1 MVGRSA
7 NGVGGFGSRP
17 KATKVAED
25 LSLEELRKFIAYPDE
40 DGPQFIPLG
49 YRSDDHCMR
58 ITGAPLKDRLARIR
72 ATAEIPEFE
81 EIATRYLK
89 IALTVIT
96 YEFHIVWCKFN
107 GMPGN
112 ASSMSRP
119 LEEDPSVY
127 STVKRKFMEY
137 VDSAMNAMPDKVERR
152 ITATLNGIEASI
164 YADFNLD
171 IDPVYGIK
179 PVSTARNV
187 VECWSSTLDPA
198 RYRVVAND
206 SAAPL
211 SAAVVDRH
219 AFDRATRSNEDAIKA
234 SVKAKFAIGATVLP
248 AMAISK
254 YGAELH
260 GAVPSADFFKPDDHG
275 PMKRRLKCITGEDAS
290 ALIDWHDSMLLADAH
305 VYAPV
310 IEILFGY
317 LQTRYQAFC
326 NARQVAQKRFS
337 ASDISDAVDKNHP
350 MAMKGTDRTI
360 KFITGTYIGDIYK
373 GNKRKDNDRLRSIPW
388 MKALGA
394 SEAIRTFAYATGA
407 VDSDGKAIMN
417 SFMSL
422 KEQVAAINGD
432 PTVSGSLAD
441 AEDRRIQLISE
452 FVKASTAVLDDGIVF
467 DQAAFQA
474 DPAMRDRYFER
485 RGAQRR
491 VTAVR
496 RVFTDQPLP
505 RCRNKS
511 GVEVP
516 GRSIFEYAGDTPREF
531 LRQQLTNSDFLES
544 SSKPVLV
551 VPVFKI
557 HIYPAASLG
566 YMRADFGNSLYL
578 VAHSDDV
585 VQKEQKVQ
593 EVTAVPPASVLK
605 NEKLAETNEPAA
617 TYPNSE
623 DDDPV
628 SDEEEE
634 EDYYLEEDGDMEMT
648 SVTHSTANPVKEA
661 LYPMEMEVVADV
673 LANTYGD
680 LVPDIITGMVGE
692 DECRDA
698 LYRWEEKMA
707 KQAEEEKAAADLKKV
722 SDALVQA
729 KAKASASVIEGAEA
743 GAKRARSDDEAPPA
757 KKKKIIKK
765 VKKVKKAAPAS
776 E

>member
-17 KATKVAED
+17 KVMKAA
-25 LSLEELRKFIAYPDE
+25 EELSFEELCKFIAYPE
-40 DGPQFIPLG
+40 EGGPQFPPLG
-49 YRSDDHCMR
+49 YRSEDHCMLL
-58 ITGAPLKDRLARIR
+58 TGATLGERLARIR
-72 ATAEIPEFE
+72 ATAEIPEFAD
-81 EIATRYLK
+81 IATRYLK
-89 IALTVIT
+89 IALAVIT
-96 YEFHIVWCKFN
+96 HEFHAVWCKFN

-112 ASSMSRP
+112 ASSASRP
-119 LEEDPSVY
+119 LDEDPSVY
-127 STVKRKFMEY
+127 STVKRKFKEY
-137 VDSAMNAMPDKVERR
+137 VESTMNAMPDKVERR
-152 ITATLNGIEASI
+152 ITAALNGIEASI
-164 YADFNLD
+164 YADFNFD
-171 IDPVYGIK
+171 IEPVYGIK

-187 VECWSSTLDPA
+187 VECWSGTLDPA
-198 RYRVVAND
+198 RYRVVASD
-206 SAAPL
+206 SSSPL
-211 SAAVVDRH
+211 SAAVVDRNT
-219 AFDRATRSNEDAIKA
+219 FDRATQSNEDPIKA
-234 SVKAKFAIGATVLP
+234 AMNAKFKIGATALP
-248 AMAISK
+248 AMPVSQ

-260 GAVPSADFFKPDDHG
+260 GAVPSVDFFKPDDHSQ
-275 PMKRRLKCITGEDAS
+275 MKRRLKCTTGEDA
-290 ALIDWHDSMLLADAH
+290 ATIVDWNDSMLLADAH

-317 LQTRYQAFC
+317 MQTRYQAFC

-360 KFITGTYIGDIYK
+360 KFISNTYIGDIYK
-373 GNKRKDNDRLRSIPW
+373 GNKRKDSDRLRSVPW

-394 SEAIRTFAYATGA
+394 SEAIRTFTYTTG

-417 SFMSL
+417 SFESL
-422 KEQVAAINGD
+422 KEQIAAINGD
-432 PTVSGSLAD
+432 PTVTGSLAD
-441 AEDRRIQLISE
+441 AEDRRLQLISE
-452 FVKASTAVLDDGIVF
+452 FVKASTAVLDDGIFF

-491 VTAVR
+491 VTAIR
-496 RVFTDQPLP
+496 RVFTDKPLP
-505 RCRNKS
+505 RCRNKP

-516 GRSIFEYAGDTPREF
+516 GRSVFEYMNDAPKEF
-531 LRQQLTNSDFLES
+531 IKQQLTNSDFLES
-544 SSKPVLV
+544 SSKSVLI
-551 VPVFKI
+551 VPVFKV

-566 YMRADFGNSLYL
+566 YMRADFGNTLYL
-578 VAHSDDV
+578 MAHSDDV
-585 VQKEQKVQ
+585 VQKEKKVQ
-593 EVTAVPPASVLK
+593 EVKAVPPASALK
-605 NEKLAETNEPAA
+605 NEELAEKNEPAA

-634 EDYYLEEDGDMEMT
+634 VDYYLEEDGDMEMT
-648 SVTHSTANPVKEA
+648 SVTHSTANPVKAA
-661 LYPMEMEVVADV
+661 LYLMEMQVVADV
-673 LANTYGD
+673 LTNTYGD
-680 LVPDIITGMVGE
+680 LAPDIITGVVGAE
-692 DECRDA
+692 ECQDA

-707 KQAEEEKAAADLKKV
+707 KQAEEEKAASDLKKV
-722 SDALVQA
+722 ADAVAQA